1 MGFTIAEIIIVLSI
15 IGFVAEITLPPL
27 ISNVQDSIYKLG
39 KDKVRMSIAEAGRI
53 LSVSDS
59 IADATSAED
68 FVKNYLAKQLKI
80 TKFCAPAQME
90 QCGMPSGNPTTFKNH
105 YNANVASMPTTWTG
119 ITDSYGVTGDVTAD
133 NSYAPLS
140 TSNPTTTNFNNS
152 YAFLSADGIA
162 VNLFYNPY
170 CAFNSADKRYYDLS
184 SYTYTDVRHQFS
196 LDTACMS
203 GVYDMNG
210 LKKPNQVGKDI
221 GFFGVFYNGLQSTS
235 VATLPYKDGV
245 DTQSKTL
252 PEATQYCQDIQGWKL
267 PTVDEL
273 SALYLGRNITGM
285 PNNVWLWSASR
296 LPGSSSY
303 VRRVYFNGGY
313 RDWNVTSLQGAVRC
327 VRD

>member
-1 MGFTIAEIIIVLSI
+1 MTIP
-15 IGFVAEITLPPL
+15 TL
-27 ISNVQDSIYKLG
+27 ISNSQDAQYKAG
-39 KDKVRMSIAEAGRI
+39 KDKVRMSIAEAGKV

-59 IADATSAED
+59 IADGTSAED

-80 TKFCAPAQME
+80 IKFCAPSDME
-90 QCGMPSGNPTTFKNH
+90 SCGMPSGNPTTFKKETG
-105 YNANVASMPTTWTG
+105 AVLTSMPSTWST
-119 ITDSYGVTGDVTAD
+119 ITDAYGVNGDAPAEG
-133 NSYAPLS
+133 YAPYS
-140 TSNPTTTNFNNS
+140 TSNPTTSGVFNNS
-152 YAFLSADGIA
+152 YAFLTADGIA

-170 CAFNSADKRYYDLS
+170 CALNFTNKMYYNSAGY
-184 SYTYTDVRHQFS
+184 SYTDIRPQFS

-235 VATLPYKDGV
+235 AVALPYKEGI

-252 PEATQYCQDIQGWKL
+252 VQATQYCQDIQGWKL

-273 SALYLGRNITGM
+273 STLYLGRNITGM

-296 LPGSSSY
+296 LHGSSGY
-303 VRRVYFNGGY
+303 VRGVNFGYGY
-313 RDWNVTSLQGAVRC
+313 RTWTDPSPQTAVRC